1 MCTQLFYHV
10 LYLCQ
15 QGPLSYSNVNS
26 SSYNLLTAWMVAG
39 LLLPNT
45 GSWTAMSS
53 DGDGCFLDF
62 GAKGSD
68 NDLEQP
74 LSNEE
79 LEDHSPS
86 LYKMMLR
93 YQDSQ
98 REAEKREL
106 RELWFSG
113 KAIHDCPSESDG
125 LEQDSIDIDHEAAL
139 KVDVKKYICKFN
151 AVSQNLPAVMHIQKQ
166 HKRKCQSKNL

>member
-1 MCTQLFYHV
+1 
-10 LYLCQ
+10 
-15 QGPLSYSNVNS
+15 
-26 SSYNLLTAWMVAG
+26 MVAG

-45 GSWTAMSS
+45 GRWPAMSS

-68 NDLEQP
+68 DDREQP
-74 LSNEE
+74 LSNE
-79 LEDHSPS
+79 EDHSPS
-86 LYKMMLR
+86 LYKKMLR

-98 REAEKREL
+98 REAEEREL

-125 LEQDSIDIDHEAAL
+125 LDQDSIDIDHEAAL
-139 KVDVKKYICKFN
+139 KVDVKKYICKFK
-151 AVSQNLPAVMHIQKQ
+151 AMSRNLPAVMHIQNQ
-166 HKRKCQSKNL
+166 HKRKRQSENL